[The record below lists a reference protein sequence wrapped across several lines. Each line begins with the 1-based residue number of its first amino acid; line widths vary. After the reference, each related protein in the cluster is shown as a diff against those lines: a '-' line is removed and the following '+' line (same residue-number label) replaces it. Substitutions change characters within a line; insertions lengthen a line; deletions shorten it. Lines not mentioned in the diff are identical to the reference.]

1 MLRKLRGK
9 LGAKGKRGQIYLI
22 FRVLF
27 YLNKS
32 VHFSALFIRVEELF
46 EYGTKKSGVMV
57 VSNSASII
65 SDVAI
70 DEDTF
75 ADFLHAVGGIV
86 SAGKRSR
93 GVLSWDEAT
102 LYVSLLTSEKLIGFY
117 DAQDIL
123 DWESWLGA
131 TPRTMIEIQLGHSK
145 GSIEMYLWLAYEFGK
160 KWNCVVDDVNS
171 VTIKYSETCDRYI
184 RSSVK

>member
-1 MLRKLRGK
+1 
-9 LGAKGKRGQIYLI
+9 
-22 FRVLF
+22 
-27 YLNKS
+27 
-32 VHFSALFIRVEELF
+32 
-46 EYGTKKSGVMV
+46 MV

-93 GVLSWDEAT
+93 GVLSWGEAT
-102 LYVSLLTSEKLIGFY
+102 LYVSLLTSEKFIGFY

-123 DWESWLGA
+123 DWESLLGA
-131 TPRTMIEIQLGHSK
+131 TPRTMIEMQLGHSK
-145 GSIEMYLWLAYEFGK
+145 GSMEMYLWLAYEFGK

-171 VTIKYSETCDRYI
+171 VTIKYSEICDRYT
-184 RSSVK
+184 RSSMK